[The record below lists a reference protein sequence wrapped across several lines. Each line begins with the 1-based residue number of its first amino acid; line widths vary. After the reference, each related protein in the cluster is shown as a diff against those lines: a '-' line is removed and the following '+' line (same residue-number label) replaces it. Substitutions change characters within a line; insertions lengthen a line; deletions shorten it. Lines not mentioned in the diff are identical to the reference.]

1 MDSDRYDIVIGGG
14 SFVGLAIALGLA
26 KSAPGTFRIAVVERM
41 PVSEARA
48 GRFDGRSVALTAA
61 AQRMLEALGI
71 SRPSRPMRSRCSP
84 STLPTASWKS
94 QYGRWC

>member
-48 GRFDGRSVALTAA
+48 GRFDGGPWR
-61 AQRMLEALGI
+61 
-71 SRPSRPMRSRCSP
+71 
-84 STLPTASWKS
+84 
-94 QYGRWC
+94 